1 MIRETLPPTLEDEG
15 NTYEKI
21 RHRITRLL
29 KSPRAQEVNKNVR
42 KLIVYNFK
50 ILRNFI
56 LKKKATLRF
65 PYVLFVAFR
74 NLILGGTRS
83 SSAST

>member
-1 MIRETLPPTLEDEG
+1 MKIIIKNYFSVIRETLPPTLEDEG

-42 KLIVYNFK
+42 KLILYNFK
-50 ILRNFI
+50 ILKFSYEFFCGFS
-56 LKKKATLRF
+56 KF
-65 PYVLFVAFR
+65 YFR
-74 NLILGGTRS
+74 GN
-83 SSAST
+83 

>member
-42 KLIVYNFK
+42 KLIVYNLDK
-50 ILRNFI
+50 NDY
-56 LKKKATLRF
+56 LKFYMNVIYK
-65 PYVLFVAFR
+65 P
-74 NLILGGTRS
+74 IQS
-83 SSAST
+83 I

>member
-29 KSPRAQEVNKNVR
+29 KSPRAQEANKNVR
-42 KLIVYNFK
+42 KINTSTFNKMFFRFFK
-50 ILRNFI
+50 ILF
-56 LKKKATLRF
+56 
-65 PYVLFVAFR
+65 
-74 NLILGGTRS
+74 
-83 SSAST
+83 